1 MPNRILD
8 LQEEEV
14 GRFPRADLLDA
25 EVITLDGTGKFEIEP
40 ASLLNGYTYGIRS
53 RGWVGHIPIGDDL
66 LIRVL
71 PKVAV
76 TNIFRMLEVAYN
88 LRSFR
93 ILEGEIRIE
102 NIEDLYERI
111 VSILARRVLDRVRK
125 GLYCSYIG
133 EVDELPYVRGRL
145 DPVATMINKL
155 RGVPRVACSYEEH
168 TADLDENRILFW
180 TLHQVRRQV
189 LRQSRVRRE
198 LDLARRALAGTITL
212 ERRSAAD
219 CIGRYYHRLN
229 DDYEPMHGLCRF
241 ILEQSGPGIRGGDR
255 TFIPFVLNMPQL
267 FEVFVAGWLRE
278 NPPKGITVR
287 PQYNALLDADF
298 KVSIHIDIV
307 LIEEKSGRPIAV
319 LDTKYKSSDEPSE
332 ADIYQIAFYARELQV
347 DRAMLVYPSLST
359 RQFRIRH
366 GSRIILESLVFDLTA
381 APDEAGAAFLSELTR
396 RLGGVA

>member
-1 MPNRILD
+1 VPKRIFD

-25 EVITLDGTGKFEIEP
+25 EVITLNRSGKFEIEP

-53 RGWVGHIPIGDDL
+53 QGWVGHIPIGEDL

-76 TNIFRMLEVAYN
+76 SNLFRMLEVAYN

-93 ILEGEIRIE
+93 ILDGEIGIE

-111 VSILARRVLDRVRK
+111 VSILARRVLDRARM
-125 GLYCSYIG
+125 GLYRSYIG
-133 EVDELPYVRGRL
+133 EIDELPYVRGRL
-145 DPVATMINKL
+145 DAVATMLNKF

-168 TADLDENRILFW
+168 TADLDDNRILFW

-189 LRQSRVRRE
+189 LRETRVRRE

-212 ERRSAAD
+212 ERRTAAD

-229 DDYEPMHGLCRF
+229 EDYGPMHGLCRF

-255 TFIPFVLNMPQL
+255 TFVPFVLNMPQL
-267 FEVFVAGWLRE
+267 FEVFVAEWLRGT
-278 NPPKGITVR
+278 PPKGIIVR
-287 PQYNALLDADF
+287 PQYNALLDANY

-307 LIEEKSGRPIAV
+307 LIEEGSGRPIAV
-319 LDTKYKSSDEPSE
+319 LDTKYKSVEQPSE

-347 DRAMLVYPSLST
+347 DRAMLVYPSTST
-359 RQFRIRH
+359 RQFRILH

-381 APDEAGAAFLSELTR
+381 PPDEAGAAFLSGLSRCLHQVT
-396 RLGGVA
+396 